1 MICGCFSWQL
11 GELCMFPRTEKLPF
25 LKLQLK
31 LLTLL
36 LLLWPRKPHQM
47 ICRPPETMLV
57 MCKWS
62 SWAQLSTKTWL
73 VIQILG
79 VSCFS
84 LQDEAIALMVMKLK
98 L

>member
-1 MICGCFSWQL
+1 MIYGFSWQL
-11 GELCMFPRTEKLPF
+11 NELYMFLRTEKLAF

-36 LLLWPRKPHQM
+36 LLLWPEKPHQM
-47 ICRPPETMLV
+47 ICRPPEMMLI

-62 SWAQLSTKTWL
+62 SW

-84 LQDEAIALMVMKLK
+84 LKDEVIALMVMQSKL
-98 L
+98 